1 MLLSHNNLANYYSLV
16 FSLAQHH
23 KYYITEIEELVP
35 FERDIY
41 VAMLMD
47 HLEKEK
53 QRNEERAAKMKRKT

>member
-23 KYYITEIEELVP
+23 KYSITEIEELVP
-35 FERDIY
+35 FESDIY

>member
-1 MLLSHNNLANYYSLV
+1 VLLSHNSLANYYSLV

-23 KYYITEIEELVP
+23 KYSITEIENLMP

-47 HLEKEK
+47 YLEKEK
-53 QRNEERAAKMKRKT
+53 IKNEERAAQTKRR

>member
-23 KYYITEIEELVP
+23 KYSITEVEELVP